1 MSETRCEACEP
12 SLPMGAGTAYSERM
26 AHHALLR
33 SERERADRLA
43 AALRSVLYRFRH
55 SSEDGW
61 HQDVRAALKEQ
72 EP

>member
-1 MSETRCEACEP
+1 MSDRDPALEFAQAVKRENAR
-12 SLPMGAGTAYSERM
+12 LY
-26 AHHALLR
+26 ALLR

-43 AALRSVLYRFRH
+43 AALRSVLHRFRH

-61 HQDVRAALKEQ
+61 YQDVRAALKEQ

>member
-1 MSETRCEACEP
+1 MSALDPALEFAQVVKRENAR
-12 SLPMGAGTAYSERM
+12 LY
-26 AHHALLR
+26 ALLR

-61 HQDVRAALKEQ
+61 YQDVRAVLKER